1 MDLEEIKITA
11 KLLQNLAVG
20 RVFKEHVKYFILTT
34 QDYLKNNLKNNFIF

>member
-20 RVFKEHVKYFILTT
+20 RVFKEHVKYFILIVK
-34 QDYLKNNLKNNFIF
+34 DYLKNNLKTIF